1 MVAPHDHDIGPLGV
15 ARKPAAPVLEPPATR
30 WPYLES
36 AAFRLR
42 GAVAAHFVRRCP
54 TVVEIGGG
62 RTPMDGYLDD
72 AVEVIVVDPF
82 LLDAERPLKHGGRA
96 RHVRGRFQDI
106 VWDVRRPGGFG
117 LVMLG
122 LELLDMSEEDF
133 ANLYALIDAAAVTV
147 LEFAA
152 TFATPREQY
161 GLIRANTSVKETVRF
176 TYDLDGNDFGGGA
189 EDWPW
194 PIHTEREFHILE
206 RER

>member
-1 MVAPHDHDIGPLGV
+1 MVAPPPIGPLGV
-15 ARKPAAPVLEPPATR
+15 ARKPDVPVLEPPATR

-72 AVEVIVVDPF
+72 ARVEVIVVDPF
-82 LLDAERPLKHGGRA
+82 LPDVERPLKHGGRA

-122 LELLDMSEEDF
+122 LELLDMGEEDF

-161 GLIRANTSVKETVRF
+161 GLIRANTVVEETLRF
-176 TYDLDGNDFGGGA
+176 TYDLDGNDFGKNA
-189 EDWPW
+189 DEWPW
-194 PIHTEREFHILE
+194 PVHTKREFHVLE
-206 RER
+206 RRG

>member
-1 MVAPHDHDIGPLGV
+1 MVAPPPIGPLGV
-15 ARKPAAPVLEPPATR
+15 ARKPDVPVLEPPATR

-72 AVEVIVVDPF
+72 AGVEVIVVDPF
-82 LLDAERPLKHGGRA
+82 LPDVERPLKHSGRA

-122 LELLDMSEEDF
+122 LELLDMGEEDF

-161 GLIRANTSVKETVRF
+161 GLIRANTVVEETLRF
-176 TYDLDGNDFGGGA
+176 TYDLDGNDFGKNA
-189 EDWPW
+189 DEWPW
-194 PIHTEREFHILE
+194 PVHTKREFHVLE
-206 RER
+206 RRG